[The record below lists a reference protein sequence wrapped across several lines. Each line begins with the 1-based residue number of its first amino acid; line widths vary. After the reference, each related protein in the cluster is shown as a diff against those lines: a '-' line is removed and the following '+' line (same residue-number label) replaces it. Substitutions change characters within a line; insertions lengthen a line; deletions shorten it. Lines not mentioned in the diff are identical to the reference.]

1 MLSGNPTPSSSYAA
15 CQTLTSTTTV
25 SQKSFWLN
33 GCVRP
38 YPARQIR
45 RRPTG
50 SLTEGMNR
58 MKATLLS
65 ILEPTDDGIIQQ
77 LSRKSIREGE
87 ERLLYAMLECAIE
100 DYQKYATATDRKGQ
114 ELFQQAEEWFFETD
128 SSSEFSFENL
138 CDYLQLNP
146 SYVRKGLLKWKKE
159 KRCSQAGQR
168 LAS

>member
-1 MLSGNPTPSSSYAA
+1 
-15 CQTLTSTTTV
+15 
-25 SQKSFWLN
+25 
-33 GCVRP
+33 
-38 YPARQIR
+38 
-45 RRPTG
+45 
-50 SLTEGMNR
+50 MNR
-58 MKATLLS
+58 MKATLSS

-100 DYQKYATATDRKGQ
+100 DYQKYATATDKKGQ
-114 ELFQQAEEWFFETD
+114 ELFQQADEWFFETD

-146 SYVRKGLLKWKKE
+146 GYVRKGLLKWKKE